1 MSSPLSAIPPHKRRL
16 LAATLGLFAVL
27 FVAIG
32 AVAATGAHT
41 AALQAFVVVAL
52 AVAVVLALIA
62 WGVARSIKIDA
73 TDRALDAA
81 IGEIVSGRG
90 GSMCTCGHDHDPTEM
105 HVTGAETC
113 AHDGSGT
120 ECAHNCDTCVLA
132 ALRPSP
138 TQTREERVRNSTT
151 GR

>member
-16 LAATLGLFAVL
+16 LAATLGLFATL

-52 AVAVVLALIA
+52 VVAVVLALLA
-62 WGVARSIKIDA
+62 WGVAHSVRVDA
-73 TDRALDAA
+73 ADRALDSA
-81 IGEIVSGRG
+81 ISEIVGSQSG
-90 GSMCTCGHDHDPTEM
+90 SLCTCGHEHDPGEM
-105 HVTGAETC
+105 HVTGAEVC

-120 ECAHNCDTCVLA
+120 DCAHNCDTCVLA

-138 TQTREERVRNSTT
+138 TQTREERIR
-151 GR
+151 GQ

>member
-1 MSSPLSAIPPHKRRL
+1 MSSPLSSVPPHKRRL

-52 AVAVVLALIA
+52 VVAVVLALMA
-62 WGVARSIKIDA
+62 WGVAHSVKIDA
-73 TDRALDAA
+73 ADRALDAA
-81 IGEIVSGRG
+81 ISDIVAGRG
-90 GSMCTCGHDHDPTEM
+90 GSMCTCGHDHDPSEM
-105 HVTGAETC
+105 HVTGADPC
-113 AHDGSGT
+113 GHDGSGT
-120 ECAHNCDTCVLA
+120 DCAHNCDTCVLA

-138 TQTREERVRNSTT
+138 TQTREERVRNSTS